1 MRTTLSPEMVRAMS
15 KNAAAAWSWTLLWAV
30 LVAAC
35 VALRPLLP
43 VDETRYA
50 SVAWEMWLNGN
61 YLVPHLNGEAY
72 SHKPPLLFWLMNA
85 SWALFGIN
93 DWTHRLIAPLFGL
106 ASLFLTARI
115 ARKLWPDTA
124 VANTAPLLLIS
135 GIFWATFSTLTMF
148 DMMVATWTLV
158 GIHGLIDA
166 WRGRARWGWAQF
178 ALAIGFGVLSK
189 GPVILVFLLPAALA
203 APYWTV
209 GGERPRWARWYA
221 SILAATLAGAA
232 IALAWAI
239 PAGIA
244 GGESYRN
251 AIFWGQSAGRMV
263 DSFAHRKPVYWYF
276 AILPP
281 MLLPWLLWPSF
292 LRTLW
297 RGLTRRR
304 VSRDA
309 PDAGLRLIAVWA
321 GIPFLILSA
330 FSGKAPHYLLPF
342 LPAIALAAALAV
354 ERAPDGARAIR
365 QAMPLAVL
373 GVLIV
378 ITVHLGANAR
388 LRDAFDL
395 KSFAET
401 LAAAQRSGAA
411 IGHYGNYHG
420 QFNFLGRLTQPVA
433 EIGDGDVAAWL
444 EKNPAAKIVATR
456 ETVPQQPR
464 PEMVQKF
471 RSRFIMIW
479 DRKDVLADPSI
490 ARRESGKPAADD
502 DN

>member
-1 MRTTLSPEMVRAMS
+1 MPEMVRAMS

-61 YLVPHLNGEAY
+61 YLVPHLNGETY

-85 SWALFGIN
+85 SWALFGVN

-115 ARKLWPDTA
+115 ARRLWPDTA
-124 VANTAPLLLIS
+124 VANAAPLLLIS

-158 GIHGLIDA
+158 GIHGLIEA
-166 WRGRARWGWAQF
+166 WRGYVRWGWAQF

-203 APYWTV
+203 APYWMV
-209 GGERPRWARWYA
+209 GGERPRWRHWYP
-221 SILAATLAGAA
+221 SILAAMLAGAA

-239 PAGIA
+239 PAGIS
-244 GGESYRN
+244 GGEAYRN
-251 AIFWGQSAGRMV
+251 AIFWGQSAGRVV

-276 AILPP
+276 AILPS

-292 LRTLW
+292 LRALW
-297 RGLTRRR
+297 RGIAGWRTRRAT
-304 VSRDA
+304 A

-321 GIPFLILSA
+321 GVPFVILSA

-342 LPAIALAAALAV
+342 LPAIALAAARGI
-354 ERAPDGARAIR
+354 ERAPDGVRALR
-365 QAMPLAVL
+365 QALPLAVL

-378 ITVHLGANAR
+378 VTVHLGANAR

-401 LAAAQRSGAA
+401 LAVAQREGEA

-420 QFNFLGRLTQPVA
+420 QFNFLGRLTRPVA
-433 EIGDGDVAAWL
+433 EIGDGDAMEWL
-444 EKNPAAKIVATR
+444 WQNPKAKIVATR
-456 ETVPQQPR
+456 KSLPVQPR
-464 PEMVQKF
+464 PERVQQF
-471 RSRFIMIW
+471 RSRYIMIW
-479 DRKDVLADPSI
+479 DRKDVLADPGI
-490 ARRESGKPAADD
+490 AQRESGKANE